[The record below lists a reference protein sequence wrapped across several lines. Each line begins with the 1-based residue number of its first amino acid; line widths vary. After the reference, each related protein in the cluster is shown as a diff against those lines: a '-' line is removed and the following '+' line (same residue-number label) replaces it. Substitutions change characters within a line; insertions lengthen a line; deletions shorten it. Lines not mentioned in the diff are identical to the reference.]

1 MLAFHLPTTVDKEP
15 EKQATNSNPYFT
27 MVYTYGT
34 HLTFDSPNEQYGNG
48 ENPLLNKFY
57 NFDVYLKEFLDK
69 FKNNPAFDNTILV
82 LTSDHA
88 TFADKEFI
96 ATFPSTNRVNSD
108 VDEVPLVLYY
118 KGITPET
125 IDVEGRNSLS
135 LVPTI
140 LDYMDVSVPNYFL
153 GDTLFYYKENNNS
166 YDTVFFDNTYLLNTD
181 YGNIQSLSD
190 TNEETVRSLLQKYFA
205 AKLQEPQVPE

>member
-1 MLAFHLPTTVDKEP
+1 MDLGLWETFR
-15 EKQATNSNPYFT
+15 EK
-27 MVYTYGT
+27 
-34 HLTFDSPNEQYGNG
+34 
-48 ENPLLNKFY
+48 
-57 NFDVYLKEFLDK
+57 LD
-69 FKNNPAFDNTILV
+69 
-82 LTSDHA
+82 
-88 TFADKEFI
+88 
-96 ATFPSTNRVNSD
+96 TNRVNSD

-181 YGNIQSLSD
+181 YGNIVSVQ
-190 TNEETVRSLLQKYFA
+190 
-205 AKLQEPQVPE
+205 